1 MEIPL
6 QFNTGVLEWKDKNEE
21 MNRRFPIQTMNVSKG
36 FIALTFLLIPLF
48 VFSQEQTRT
57 MDLEDLAKRKAHHRE
72 NPGGFLNPWLSD
84 GEPGG
89 LLRFLKWKFS
99 TNPYAE
105 EKKIR
110 PRFPVIPTRVQ
121 EVESGGDSITY
132 LGHATLWIRLLNQNV
147 LTDPVFPDS
156 IAFFIKRHA
165 PFPIPLEGLPE
176 FQVVL
181 ISHSHYDHL
190 NKASIVRLGNKPLY
204 LTPLG
209 YKDWFQDVVPGAR
222 VVELDWFG
230 TYTYQGITY
239 RLLPAQHWTKRTLF
253 DTNKRLWGSW
263 LIEGGG
269 RKVYFGADSGYFQGF
284 REFGRKYGP
293 MDAALL
299 PVGLYEP
306 RWFMKTH
313 HMNPEEAVRAAGELR
328 AGAIIP
334 QQWGVFDLTDEPLT
348 LPPQDYRAAA
358 RAAGL
363 TEKEAPLIQHG
374 GTWYFPGR

>member
-1 MEIPL
+1 M
-6 QFNTGVLEWKDKNEE
+6 
-21 MNRRFPIQTMNVSKG
+21 SG
-36 FIALTFLLIPLF
+36 FKTLMVTAFLLIPLF
-48 VFSQEQTRT
+48 VFAQERSREI
-57 MDLEDLAKRKAHHRE
+57 DLEALAKRKAHHRG
-72 NPGGFLNPWLSD
+72 NPGGFWNPWLAE

-89 LLRFLKWKFS
+89 LWHLLKWKFAN
-99 TNPYAE
+99 NPYAD
-105 EKKIR
+105 EKKVR
-110 PRFPVIPTRVQ
+110 PRFPVLATNVSEI
-121 EVESGGDSITY
+121 ESQGDSITY
-132 LGHATLWIRLLNQNV
+132 LGHATLWIRLGNQNI
-147 LTDPVFPDS
+147 LTDPVFTDS
-156 IAFFIKRHA
+156 IVFFIKRHA

-190 NKASIVRLGNKPLY
+190 NKDSIARLGKKPLY

-222 VVELDWFG
+222 VVELDWFE
-230 TYTYQGITY
+230 TYTHQGITY
-239 RLLPAQHWTKRTLF
+239 RLLPAQHWTKRTMF

-263 LIEGGG
+263 LIEGHG
-269 RKVYFGADSGYFQGF
+269 RKVYFGADSGYFPGY

-293 MDAALL
+293 IDAALL

-306 RWFMKTH
+306 RWFMKTY
-313 HMNPEEAVRAAGELR
+313 HMNPEEAIRAAAEMR
-328 AGAIIP
+328 AATIIP

-363 TEKEAPLIQHG
+363 TEKEAPLIPHG
-374 GTWYFPGR
+374 GTWHFPAR